1 MDFLPLS
8 SNHSQ
13 GERSEQLRTV
23 ERTSEGDK
31 VPHGNP
37 GQDTETPMQEQSS
50 KLSEQGK
57 GFQDNYPPVYN
68 SFTDYVNSQM
78 STIGRAR
85 SWQDQK
91 SLFGM
96 RINPKKLP
104 GERKV
109 NLEQTSFFGDL
120 KEFIN
125 DMQLGL
131 GGDGNNESSTYC
143 PFHGYN
149 CYCILR
155 PQSRIGFQGNVTQM
169 SDANMGAPW
178 LQLLLHLPPSIP
190 NWIPRK
196 RDPNVRCEHG
206 GLRHPTKRCVHLE
219 SKRQIKMRE
228 KYRLS

>member
-1 MDFLPLS
+1 
-8 SNHSQ
+8 
-13 GERSEQLRTV
+13 
-23 ERTSEGDK
+23 
-31 VPHGNP
+31 
-37 GQDTETPMQEQSS
+37 MQEQSS

-109 NLEQTSFFGDL
+109 NPEQTSFSGDL

-131 GGDGNNESSTYC
+131 GGDGNNGSSTYC

-149 CYCILR
+149 CYCIFR

-169 SDANMGAPW
+169 SDANMGPQTPDQTLRSPGKQETNQDEREVQAIMIGQPPKGDFSRIRPIHTARQQVQPMQ
-178 LQLLLHLPPSIP
+178 LQVQSRATAQAQSTP
-190 NWIPRK
+190 
-196 RDPNVRCEHG
+196 VRYMGREEH
-206 GLRHPTKRCVHLE
+206 TE
-219 SKRQIKMRE
+219 S
-228 KYRLS
+228 

>member
-1 MDFLPLS
+1 M
-8 SNHSQ
+8 
-13 GERSEQLRTV
+13 
-23 ERTSEGDK
+23 
-31 VPHGNP
+31 PHGNP

-109 NLEQTSFFGDL
+109 NPEQTSFSGDL

-131 GGDGNNESSTYC
+131 GGDGNNGSSTYC

-149 CYCILR
+149 CYCIFR

-169 SDANMGAPW
+169 SDANMGA
-178 LQLLLHLPPSIP
+178 SDT
-190 NWIPRK
+190 R
-196 RDPNVRCEHG
+196 PNVAFTWKARDKS
-206 GLRHPTKRCVHLE
+206 R
-219 SKRQIKMRE
+219 
-228 KYRLS
+228 